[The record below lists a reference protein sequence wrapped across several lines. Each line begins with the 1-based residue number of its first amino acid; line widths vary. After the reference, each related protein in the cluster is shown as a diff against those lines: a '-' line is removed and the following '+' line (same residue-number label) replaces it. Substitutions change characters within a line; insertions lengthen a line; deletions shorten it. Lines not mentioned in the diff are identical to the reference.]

1 MSLADGI
8 QLYGA
13 ALTTL
18 TILAASVKYLISSR
32 INPLEEKVQKLSTAT
47 ESIKQSLVDDV
58 KDISQ
63 NNFEFRLK
71 YQGAIQDLRLL
82 LSEKYISKEEFD
94 KTIDEIKRRIE
105 DKNDLQPIF
114 DQIHLMYKERENK

>member
-1 MSLADGI
+1 MSLADGL

-18 TILAASVKYLISSR
+18 TILAGSIKYLISSR
-32 INPLEEKVQKLSTAT
+32 ITPLEGKVKELSELTYT
-47 ESIKQSLVDDV
+47 IKQSLIDDV

-63 NNFEFRLK
+63 NNFDFRLK

-82 LSEKYISKEEFD
+82 LSEKYISKDEFD

-114 DQIHLMYKERENK
+114 DQIRLMYKERDK